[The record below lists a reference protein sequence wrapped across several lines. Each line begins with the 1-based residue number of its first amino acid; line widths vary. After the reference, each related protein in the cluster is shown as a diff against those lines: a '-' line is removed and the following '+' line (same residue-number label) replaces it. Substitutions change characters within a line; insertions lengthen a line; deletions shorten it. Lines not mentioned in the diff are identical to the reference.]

1 MKTEFVEFDYTFLK
15 LSSTW
20 LSDPEIKKL
29 TLTPDIDCKEQK
41 KWFDSLKT
49 RNDYYIQGVCVDGIP
64 VGAVGI
70 KNINYSKNEG
80 EYWGYIGEKK
90 YIGHGIGNLMID
102 EMCRV
107 AKNKLLDSLYLHV
120 ACYNER
126 AYKLY
131 LKNGF
136 VESDSSD
143 GIILMRKNIS
153 M

>member
-15 LSSTW
+15 LSRTW

-80 EYWGYIGEKK
+80 DFSV
-90 YIGHGIGNLMID
+90 N
-102 EMCRV
+102 R
-107 AKNKLLDSLYLHV
+107 
-120 ACYNER
+120 
-126 AYKLY
+126 
-131 LKNGF
+131 
-136 VESDSSD
+136 
-143 GIILMRKNIS
+143 
-153 M
+153 